1 MALAH
6 LHLIEYIGEQ
16 TALLIKVVPED
27 QRLTVA
33 IILVLWVSALA
44 SSLIDN
50 IPFTA
55 TMIPVLLNLSQDP
68 DVNLPVKPLVFSLAM
83 GACLGGKDVASA
95 IAGRC
100 ISSLLVQYDCQMTR
114 ILEVE

>member
-1 MALAH
+1 MCRLRLHSSIKLHYALAH

-16 TALLIKVVPED
+16 TALLIKVVPEE

-33 IILVLWVSALA
+33 IILILWVSALA

-68 DVNLPVKPLVFSLAM
+68 EVNLPVKPLIFALAI
-83 GACLGGKDVASA
+83 GACLGGSITKKE
-95 IAGRC
+95 I
-100 ISSLLVQYDCQMTR
+100 
-114 ILEVE
+114 